1 MTEAEIVLTMFREGK
16 EGVEGVVRVRAT
28 VRKKT
33 SSAFAQ
39 RLD

>member
-1 MTEAEIVLTMFREGK
+1 MTEADIVLTMFREGK
-16 EGVEGVVRVRAT
+16 EGVKGVIRVRAT
-28 VRKKT
+28 VQKKN